1 MYRYFKGN
9 KLLIVAAIFFNV
21 VSSVAF
27 TLIALLLQQVLDT
40 ALEGEASKFIK
51 ILFFSIIYFI
61 FLGIIIYVYSL
72 IEKKLTCNIL
82 KMMRRTVFT
91 GIIKQNLEDF
101 SSVNTADYLSALN
114 NDIKLIEENY
124 IKPLLDTIQ
133 SLVLFAASLILMLNF
148 DPIVTLSVILS
159 SLLMLI
165 VPGLFG
171 KAMQNRQD
179 IYSKKM
185 SEFITQLKDFF
196 SGFEIIK
203 TYRMDN
209 YTKTEFEQ
217 KNTDVTIAKYR
228 ADKLMAANE
237 GVSSVLALMVQVT
250 AIFLSAYFIIIGR
263 ITAGAMLGL
272 IQVSSNLVNPILLVL
287 QNLPKVKGSK
297 PIVERINYF
306 ADYQNT
312 SFTGTKIPSFKQGI
326 TVADVNFSYKQDEA
340 VLKDISFYFER
351 SKKYAIIGKSGC
363 GKTTLI
369 RLLAGY
375 YANFTG
381 EILYDEANLHEL
393 DIEKLGEMSAVIHQ
407 NIYMFDDTIM
417 DNICLHKHYSDKE
430 LQRALSISGV
440 TMFLDSTKSLST
452 AVGENGSNLS
462 GGQRQRIAVARAI
475 IQNKPILI
483 LDEGTSAIDMK
494 TAYDIESRLLA
505 MDELTLIT
513 ITHSLRPDLLKAYDK
528 IIYMENGTI
537 SEIGSYDELMEECS
551 SFAKYCDLTK
561 KE

>member
-1 MYRYFKGN
+1 
-9 KLLIVAAIFFNV
+9 
-21 VSSVAF
+21 
-27 TLIALLLQQVLDT
+27 
-40 ALEGEASKFIK
+40 
-51 ILFFSIIYFI
+51 
-61 FLGIIIYVYSL
+61 
-72 IEKKLTCNIL
+72 
-82 KMMRRTVFT
+82 
-91 GIIKQNLEDF
+91 
-101 SSVNTADYLSALN
+101 
-114 NDIKLIEENY
+114 
-124 IKPLLDTIQ
+124 
-133 SLVLFAASLILMLNF
+133 
-148 DPIVTLSVILS
+148 
-159 SLLMLI
+159 
-165 VPGLFG
+165 
-171 KAMQNRQD
+171 
-179 IYSKKM
+179 M

-203 TYRMDN
+203 TYRMDS
-209 YTKTEFEQ
+209 YTKSEFEQ
-217 KNTDVTIAKYR
+217 KNTDITTAKYR
-228 ADKLMAANE
+228 ADKLLAANE

-287 QNLPKVKGSK
+287 QNLPKIKGSK
-297 PIVERINYF
+297 PIVERINHF

-326 TVADVNFSYKQDEA
+326 TVADLNFSYKQDEA

-369 RLLAGY
+369 RLLTGY

-393 DIEKLGEMSAVIHQ
+393 DIEKLNEMSAVIHQ

-417 DNICLHKHYSDKE
+417 DNICLHKQYSDKE

-440 TMFLDSTKSLST
+440 TIFLDSKKSLST

-475 IQNKPILI
+475 IQEKPILI

-537 SEIGSYDELMEECS
+537 SEIGSYDELMKECG